1 MENQMKQPEAPLSY
15 RVEELWCQ
23 NEGRRI
29 YGQAYI
35 PEGAGPHPL
44 VIYAHE
50 LGYSHAMGIP
60 YARRLAT
67 AGFAVYLFDFCGG
80 SIPSVENRSDGR
92 LEDMTFHSEMGDL
105 LAVLQ
110 AARTWSFVDPERILC
125 LGASQGGGAAALAV
139 GQEPEL
145 LAGLM
150 LLYPAFSASDDVR
163 AKFSSPDV
171 IPERFHM
178 FGHWIEL
185 GRQYGVELWDMDFCR
200 SLARYPRPFLLL
212 HGDQDEIVDVS
223 YARRAAELCPL
234 CQLHILHG
242 AGHIFTGEAQEE
254 AIRWILDYLEPF
266 RDPAP

>member
-1 MENQMKQPEAPLSY
+1 METQRKQPDAPLSY

-35 PEGAGPHPL
+35 PEGEGPHPL

-60 YARRLAT
+60 YAQQLAP

-92 LEDMTFHSEMGDL
+92 TEDMTFHSEMGDL

-110 AARTWSFVDPERILC
+110 AAGTWSFVDPKRILC
-125 LGASQGGGAAALAV
+125 LGASQGGCVATMAAGAR
-139 GQEPEL
+139 PEL

-150 LLYPAFSASDDVR
+150 LLYPAYVAADDTR
-163 AKFSSPDV
+163 SRFSSPED
-171 IPERFHM
+171 IPESFYPL
-178 FGHWIEL
+178 GHWIKV
-185 GRQYGVELWDMDFCR
+185 GRQYAVDLWDIDFYAD
-200 SLARYPRPFLLL
+200 LMRYPRPFLLL
-212 HGDQDEIVDVS
+212 QGDQDRIVDVS
-223 YARRAAELCPL
+223 YARRAAELRPL

-242 AGHIFTGEAQEE
+242 AGHIFTGEAREE
-254 AIRWILDYLEPF
+254 AIRWILDYLKPF
-266 RDPAP
+266 RSPTS